1 MASRRT
7 RARRSIQQYTT
18 WRVNT
23 QLPVQVALCERKLN
37 SLTNLL
43 LLNVI
48 AANILKEDAK
58 MRAGGGGR
66 GQRGGESSQA
76 RRRIR
81 GQQII
86 NIIGQRKE
94 VRRGQGTHSHTIV
107 PLQPTHHPKT
117 QLSAWPCACSTH
129 APAPQAGH
137 AWYVTLGFSLSPS
150 REMLLSASG
159 GSMSTSAL
167 LWRCSATD
175 DEGFNSSR
183 LSVLRM
189 RTW

>member
-94 VRRGQGTHSHTIV
+94 VTERPGDTLTHSGTAAAY
-107 PLQPTHHPKT
+107 PSPQNPTECRAMCMQH
-117 QLSAWPCACSTH
+117 AC
-129 APAPQAGH
+129 
-137 AWYVTLGFSLSPS
+137 
-150 REMLLSASG
+150 
-159 GSMSTSAL
+159 TSATGRSCLVCDVGL
-167 LWRCSATD
+167 LIVTQQGNAAVCFRRQYVNKRIAVAVQRD
-175 DEGFNSSR
+175 
-183 LSVLRM
+183 
-189 RTW
+189 